1 MGDNNGSGLLDS
13 SGWKEEEKEKNWKKR
28 KESKVRENNRKL
40 WENMMAL
47 RVSLMVGTKT
57 RISRARIWSN

>member
-1 MGDNNGSGLLDS
+1 MGDNSGSGLLDS
-13 SGWKEEEKEKNWKKR
+13 SGCKEEEKEKNWKKR

-40 WENMMAL
+40 WENMMSL
-47 RVSLMVGTKT
+47 RVSLMVGIKT